1 MAKSYK
7 IMGEYRRKTEEID
20 EVDTKKEADSLAR
33 EYRIA
38 YGEDW
43 RIWVEEDEEDDEDAV
58 V

>member
-20 EVDTKKEADSLAR
+20 EVDTKKEADYLAR

-38 YGEDW
+38 YGGDW
-43 RIWVEEDEEDDEDAV
+43 RIWVDEEEDDEDAV

>member
-1 MAKSYK
+1 MAKLYK

-20 EVDTKKEADSLAR
+20 EVDTKKEADYLAR